1 MGLRNGVHKY
11 KGSFK
16 LAGLYLDKS
25 TSQMYFSDK
34 IMVFSG
40 NFPIIRGCLRGGFMV
55 GCLLLVTKGRK
66 DWRLREPLNNVSMGF
81 GV

>member
-16 LAGLYLDKS
+16 LAGLYLAKS

-34 IMVFSG
+34 IMVFSED
-40 NFPIIRGCLRGGFMV
+40 FPIIRGCLRGGFMV
-55 GCLLLVTKGRK
+55 GCLLLASPKGEK
-66 DWRLREPLNNVSMGF
+66 TGGLGNL
-81 GV
+81 